1 MSKRELIESN
11 EGDIRYVRRDDGGR
25 FQESDD
31 LNRSLARDN
40 NRNA

>member
-11 EGDIRYVRRDDGGR
+11 EGDKRYVRRDDDSQ
-25 FQESDD
+25 FQESDE
-31 LNRSLARDN
+31 LNRSLAKDN